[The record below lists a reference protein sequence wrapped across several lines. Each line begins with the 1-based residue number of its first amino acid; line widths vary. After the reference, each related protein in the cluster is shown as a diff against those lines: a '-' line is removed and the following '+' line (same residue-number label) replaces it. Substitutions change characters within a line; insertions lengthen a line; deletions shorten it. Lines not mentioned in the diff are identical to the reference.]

1 MLSNLFGYVVGT
13 WDTLFLK
20 LHVYFWNSLYDY
32 ATYMCLENSPGR
44 NSNGVDFLSQPF
56 GAPEEFTVPYVAEFL
71 DTSNKKL
78 LRFTPNHKPK
88 RS

>member
-20 LHVYFWNSLYDY
+20 LNVYFWSSLYDY

-44 NSNGVDFLSQPF
+44 NSNGADFLSQPF
-56 GAPEEFTVPYVAEFL
+56 GAPEEFTVTYVAEFL
-71 DTSNKKL
+71 ETSNKNL
-78 LRFTPNHKPK
+78 LRFTPSH
-88 RS
+88 